1 MKKIKN
7 KSGVK
12 QNSKKAAQK
21 RISSQVLIVKN
32 AAGDPDTKAKIE
44 VQNRINYIPKV
55 SVIIPV
61 YNVQNYLRPCL
72 DSVLNQTLKEIEI
85 ICVDDGSTDGS
96 LEILKQYAAKDNRIT
111 VLKQKNLHA
120 GVARNAGLAVARGEY
135 LSFLDSDDF
144 FELNML
150 EEIHKTASFEQADI
164 VYYGWKQY
172 DNKEQKI
179 SFSYLP
185 IAGNRSK
192 VSIISNRLVNIT
204 PTPWTKLFRTK
215 FIKTNNL
222 YFENFASTN
231 DLTFVYTALS
241 LTDKISIL
249 NRSFVM
255 YRTKR
260 EGNISLKRGMKI
272 ENYILAIQRLK
283 HNLEKYNKFSD
294 LQHSFVEMVINT
306 ASWEL
311 KQCFDNDLYNKV
323 LIELSKI
330 IPGEA
335 VDIIKEKIK
344 SKVSVIIPVYNVEQY
359 LRKCLDT
366 VINQTFKEI
375 EIICINDGSTDN
387 SLNILNEY
395 AGRDRRIV
403 ILNQKNQ
410 GAGASRNYGV
420 KRARSPFV
428 FFVDSDDWI
437 DLNCVDKLYKKITQT
452 QSDICILG
460 LQIYDEKNNTL
471 KQDSYFDTS
480 CYKNRK
486 HEVCNYKEIKN
497 FIFRRFAPYLKLYNK
512 NFFINNNL
520 FFDTTMY
527 FEDVVPHVKAM
538 LLANRISFLDEN
550 LYFYRSNRSTSMMGS
565 AKSSLK
571 VMDAFIYFTQIE
583 QFIFDHHLEQEL
595 GLQFRNFFYEQIQY
609 HTTRI
614 TDQQI
619 KSLFIAKAKEYKKTS
634 PLLNPLKVSVI
645 IPVYNAAQFLP
656 QCLDSIINQTL
667 KEIEI
672 ICVNDGS
679 TDNSLEILNAYEK
692 KDKRIIIINQDNQR
706 QGAARNRGLKIARG
720 EYVQFVDSDDW
731 LHPECLERLY
741 EKAKKFNLQ
750 MLHFEGQNFSDGTY
764 YQTEGLKINYATN
777 ENQVYSHQDVQGFLI
792 RIPISACLI
801 FYQYDFLKDNQIFF
815 PEKVLFEDNY
825 FMHKALNA
833 VKRFGIMKTI
843 LYNRR
848 KHLAQTT
855 ANWDEHYSDYIK
867 IVGMIIHLY
876 TKEFKA
882 NYTLSTNIINQ
893 YCSGLAYRYSSVKN
907 KPKHQRELCQ
917 LFNTIPQDIKLSEYV
932 LHFINEV
939 KFSQGYKT
947 QLKQWYQKVTGKYL
961 NLDNPRTFNEK
972 MQWLK
977 LYDSTP
983 LKTRLADK
991 YLVREW
997 IKEKIGEQY
1006 LIPLIG
1012 VYDKFDDIDFDKLP
1026 NQFVMKCNH
1035 GSGWNI
1041 IVKDKSQLN
1050 LAEAKQ
1056 KMDRWMATDYSILC
1070 GYELHY
1076 RNIVPKIIIEKY
1088 MEEVATALYDYR
1100 FFCSYGDVKQIWLD
1114 VYSGTPNHKRKIYD
1128 RNWNELNITVKWP
1141 RLETPVEKPQKLAD
1155 MIRFAE
1161 ILSKE
1166 FSLVRVDF
1174 YLIGNHIY
1182 FGEMT
1187 FTSMSG
1193 IGQFNPEKEDLKL
1206 GNMIKLPELAYNLE
1220 TGEYYKLPKK
1230 SRLKPYVLFPYYLWK
1245 KFFLNKQKEKYTQ
1258 QQVWAELAGI
1268 RLDIKNAG
1276 QAQNAVEIDT
1286 TEKLSQPAWFSN
1298 AQGQGQVLESC
1309 RPHLR
1314 FNIKAVHPGKLSLVF
1329 RGKDRRFGK
1338 ERVAAWVDYTSIK
1351 INGQEILSRP
1361 VAVWHDKPFRYD
1373 MPVKDGQT
1381 VLIEIEQQPHQYSRN
1396 ELKGLV
1402 LKLFAKNDYVKAH
1415 VEAIL
1420 KHCSAFIRPEDKRPS
1435 RWFSVTNTGVQKT
1448 VYILGLKLT
1457 VQNKQAALRQLLQQ
1471 QQALLQAVQAASGK
1485 NNALE
1490 QRYAALAS
1498 QLTSVQHEVQQAK
1511 LWIKQT
1517 YEAFPTVNKQLS
1529 NAQDA
1534 LLSQLVTEKKVN
1546 RLAAITSVELKKQRK
1561 HNQEM
1566 KQMLSKFVAD
1576 TQVDLRYL
1584 RNMDVA
1590 KNERLQQA
1598 SKQLAQQMRELFQKQ
1613 DEQLADMQKLLAS
1626 GENTLQHLKGIDVA
1640 EAQQLKQTEEEL
1652 TQRIAEAA
1660 GAQSELLSSVSV
1672 ALRKQQEEGLQKTGN
1687 LYLSLETLNKTGQK
1701 TQAELQ
1707 KQLCTLQDKSLRQYH
1722 ELNFADLLHDSTQHS
1737 PWLKNKNFSLY
1748 GWAANYSFIYTL
1760 FRILDKVSPRYI
1772 LEMGLGQTTR
1782 LTSQYVAY
1790 KNPAATLDVCE
1801 HNQSWIDI
1809 YTPELP
1815 RSEHIHVHHLEL
1827 EYFDFEGKPNDKYKD
1842 IAKVTGNT
1850 QYNLIIV
1857 DGPVGGGKN
1866 FPRSNIVD
1874 LVPQNLAKDFII
1886 IFDDAERAGEQ
1897 KTIEQTK
1904 ARLAENGIVFATQQR
1919 NGAKSQFLIFSQSLE
1934 FVQYL

>member
-1 MKKIKN
+1 MKKKN
-7 KSGVK
+7 KSGIKSNKTVV
-12 QNSKKAAQK
+12 NRTKKAKPAF
-21 RISSQVLIVKN
+21 SSQPAQTTGP
-32 AAGDPDTKAKIE
+32 AARVV
-44 VQNRINYIPKV
+44 VQNHIGYTPKV

-61 YNVQNYLRPCL
+61 YNVETYLRECL
-72 DSVLNQTLKEIEI
+72 DSVVNQTLKEIEI
-85 ICVDDGSTDGS
+85 ICVDDGSTDHS
-96 LEILKQYAAKDNRIT
+96 LEILKEYAAKDSRIT
-111 VLKQKNLHA
+111 VLAQPNCNA
-120 GVARNAGLAVARGEY
+120 GKARNEGLAVAKAPYVGFVDSDDY
-135 LSFLDSDDF
+135 LAPDMYQKLYDKALRTATDICICEFNILNTKTQQIVSKSGISHSFLDKFQVNSNGALLIAPQTPVLQLTNPAPWNKIYSKQF
-144 FELNML
+144 LNHHH
-150 EEIHKTASFEQADI
+150 IQFQ
-164 VYYGWKQY
+164 
-172 DNKEQKI
+172 
-179 SFSYLP
+179 
-185 IAGNRSK
+185 
-192 VSIISNRLVNIT
+192 SII
-204 PTPWTKLFRTK
+204 
-215 FIKTNNL
+215 
-222 YFENFASTN
+222 STN
-231 DLTFVYTALS
+231 DLAFTCTALCCAKLIALVPEALYYYRTNTCKS
-241 LTDKISIL
+241 LTDKKDGNVFCFYEAIQELQKRLEQRKKLKAFFQSFLNASVSCYLYNFNKVNNASKDLLRNLFITEGFARVGLCKQTIGLLYFTEHKRKCELFSHLTSQPAVSIL
-249 NRSFVM
+249 M
-255 YRTKR
+255 P
-260 EGNISLKRGMKI
+260 I
-272 ENYILAIQRLK
+272 
-283 HNLEKYNKFSD
+283 
-294 LQHSFVEMVINT
+294 
-306 ASWEL
+306 
-311 KQCFDNDLYNKV
+311 
-323 LIELSKI
+323 
-330 IPGEA
+330 
-335 VDIIKEKIK
+335 
-344 SKVSVIIPVYNVEQY
+344 YNVSQY
-359 LRKCLDT
+359 LKECLDS
-366 VINQTFKEI
+366 VINQTLKNI

-387 SLNILNEY
+387 SLDIIKQYAAKDVRIRYIDKPNAGYGQTINCGLNAATGEYIGIVEPDDFIEPEMYETLYTKAKEMDLDIIKSDYAIFTGEKEHRTFTPRVLSNNAAVYNHITNASENTDLFKISNINCNGLYKRSFINENHIRLNETPG
-395 AGRDRRIV
+395 ASFQDNGFWFQTFSLARRICFIKGSFYMIRRDNPNSSV
-403 ILNQKNQ
+403 KSKGKVFCMCDEAMFIHKFLKRDPSLEKKFMGIFWNRMFGNYLWTMNRIAPEFKQMFLSRFRQDFKQAKEDGELNQK
-410 GAGASRNYGV
+410 
-420 KRARSPFV
+420 
-428 FFVDSDDWI
+428 FFSKPDWEYI
-437 DLNCVDKLYKKITQT
+437 NKLINGQLT
-452 QSDICILG
+452 SDI
-460 LQIYDEKNNTL
+460 
-471 KQDSYFDTS
+471 
-480 CYKNRK
+480 RK
-486 HEVCNYKEIKN
+486 
-497 FIFRRFAPYLKLYNK
+497 
-512 NFFINNNL
+512 
-520 FFDTTMY
+520 
-527 FEDVVPHVKAM
+527 
-538 LLANRISFLDEN
+538 
-550 LYFYRSNRSTSMMGS
+550 
-565 AKSSLK
+565 
-571 VMDAFIYFTQIE
+571 
-583 QFIFDHHLEQEL
+583 
-595 GLQFRNFFYEQIQY
+595 
-609 HTTRI
+609 
-614 TDQQI
+614 
-619 KSLFIAKAKEYKKTS
+619 
-634 PLLNPLKVSVI
+634 
-645 IPVYNAAQFLP
+645 
-656 QCLDSIINQTL
+656 
-667 KEIEI
+667 
-672 ICVNDGS
+672 
-679 TDNSLEILNAYEK
+679 
-692 KDKRIIIINQDNQR
+692 
-706 QGAARNRGLKIARG
+706 
-720 EYVQFVDSDDW
+720 
-731 LHPECLERLY
+731 
-741 EKAKKFNLQ
+741 
-750 MLHFEGQNFSDGTY
+750 
-764 YQTEGLKINYATN
+764 
-777 ENQVYSHQDVQGFLI
+777 
-792 RIPISACLI
+792 
-801 FYQYDFLKDNQIFF
+801 
-815 PEKVLFEDNY
+815 
-825 FMHKALNA
+825 
-833 VKRFGIMKTI
+833 
-843 LYNRR
+843 
-848 KHLAQTT
+848 
-855 ANWDEHYSDYIK
+855 
-867 IVGMIIHLY
+867 
-876 TKEFKA
+876 
-882 NYTLSTNIINQ
+882 
-893 YCSGLAYRYSSVKN
+893 
-907 KPKHQRELCQ
+907 
-917 LFNTIPQDIKLSEYV
+917 KLSD
-932 LHFINEV
+932 
-939 KFSQGYKT
+939 
-947 QLKQWYQKVTGKYL
+947 WYQKVTGKYL

-972 MQWLK
+972 TQWLK

-1041 IVKDKSQLN
+1041 IVKDKSKLN

-1056 KMDRWMATDYSILC
+1056 KIDTWMATDYSTRW
-1070 GYELHY
+1070 GFELHY

-1206 GNMIKLPELAYNLE
+1206 GNMIKLPALAYNLE

-1230 SRLKPYVLFPYYLWK
+1230 SRIKPYVFFPYYLCK
-1245 KFFLNKQKEKYTQ
+1245 KFFLNKQKEKYTK
-1258 QQVWAELAGI
+1258 QQVRAELSGI
-1268 RLDIKNAG
+1268 RLDIKNVG
-1276 QAQNAVEIDT
+1276 QAQNAVEIYT

-1338 ERVAAWVDYTSIK
+1338 ERIAAWVDYTSIK
-1351 INGQEILSRP
+1351 INGKELLPRP
-1361 VAVWHDKPFRYD
+1361 VPVWHDKPFRYE

-1381 VLIEIEQQPHQYSRN
+1381 VQIELWQHPHKYSRA
-1396 ELKGLV
+1396 ELKDLV

-1420 KHCSAFIRPEDKRPS
+1420 KDCSAFIRPEDKRPA

-1498 QLTSVQHEVQQAK
+1498 QLTVVQHEVQQAK

-1598 SKQLAQQMRELFQKQ
+1598 SKQLSQQMRELFQKQ
-1613 DEQLADMQKLLAS
+1613 DEQLADMQTLLAS

-1640 EAQQLKQTEEEL
+1640 EAQHLKQTEEEL

-1660 GAQSELLSSVSV
+1660 GAQSELLSSVSA

-1687 LYLSLETLNKTGQK
+1687 LYLSLEALNKAEQK

-1707 KQLCTLQDKSLRQYH
+1707 KQLRTLQDKSLRQYH
-1722 ELNFADLLHDSTQHS
+1722 ELNFADLLHDSTRHS
-1737 PWLKNKNFSLY
+1737 LWLKDKNFSLY

-1801 HNQSWIDI
+1801 HNQNWIDL

-1815 RSEHIHVHHLEL
+1815 HSEHIHVHHLEL

-1850 QYNLIIV
+1850 KYNLIIV

-1874 LVPQNLAKDFII
+1874 LVPQNLAEDFII

-1919 NGAKSQFLIFSQSLE
+1919 NGAKSQFLIFSQSME